1 MGIETKKDKTLLFIL
16 REFNLDQTIT
26 NLSKEMNISRVGM
39 WKIIKKLQEE
49 ELIIIK
55 SIGKG
60 KTSTHLIKLNWD
72 NLLLEKSLTLIIAQE
87 SNKEKRWSWE
97 FNQLKK
103 HVDFTILYGSIL
115 HSPEKAND
123 IDIINVVSKKSEFV
137 KIDKL
142 IMEKQAAQ
150 SKKIHDINFTPKE
163 FKTELKKQNKA
174 FLHAIKT
181 GIILYNQE
189 NFVTF
194 MKEILT

>member
-1 MGIETKKDKTLLFIL
+1 M
-16 REFNLDQTIT
+16 
-26 NLSKEMNISRVGM
+26 
-39 WKIIKKLQEE
+39 
-49 ELIIIK
+49 
-55 SIGKG
+55 
-60 KTSTHLIKLNWD
+60 
-72 NLLLEKSLTLIIAQE
+72 
-87 SNKEKRWSWE
+87 
-97 FNQLKK
+97 
-103 HVDFTILYGSIL
+103 
-115 HSPEKAND
+115 
-123 IDIINVVSKKSEFV
+123 SKKSEFV